1 MYLLATWWCPKL
13 RLLLCVNPIDPT
25 LRFLLSLIFCRPRF
39 HSSILPSPPTSHPL
53 PGFRQ
58 RSASHP
64 PPHVALDQ
72 LFTFSAASTTGL
84 INSHFF
90 SDLID
95 SLPPSLRLCPIPSY
109 PVPVLSNRPID
120 PVQAPLSFV
129 ALRLRG
135 ANCSASPPRPGSPPL
150 DPRFRATAPQR
161 PWRAPTAIPSP
172 SCHSPVCVCRGTFG
186 S

>member
-1 MYLLATWWCPKL
+1 MVPKASPPALCESNRSHPSLPLINDLLP
-13 RLLLCVNPIDPT
+13 P
-25 LRFLLSLIFCRPRF
+25 SLPFF
-39 HSSILPSPPTSHPL
+39 HSSISSHFYFPPL

-95 SLPPSLRLCPIPSY
+95 SLPPSLRRLSVPSY

-135 ANCSASPPRPGSPPL
+135 TNCSASPPRPGSPPL

-161 PWRAPTAIPSP
+161 LWRAPTAIPSP